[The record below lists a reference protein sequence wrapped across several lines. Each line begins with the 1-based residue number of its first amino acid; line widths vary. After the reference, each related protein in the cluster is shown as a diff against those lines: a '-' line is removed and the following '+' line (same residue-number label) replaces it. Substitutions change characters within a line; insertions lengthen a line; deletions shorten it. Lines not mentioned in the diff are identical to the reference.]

1 MTFAQAIAKSKI
13 RLLIVSFN
21 VCDSDNL
28 SLSRNQTR
36 ELFKELLDVTDEF
49 EEGTFQDNNI
59 FARLDGGILYLG

>member
-28 SLSRNQTR
+28 SLSRNQTK

-59 FARLDGGILYLG
+59 FARLDGGVLYLG

>member
-28 SLSRNQTR
+28 PLSRNQTR

-49 EEGTFQDNNI
+49 EEGIFQDNNI